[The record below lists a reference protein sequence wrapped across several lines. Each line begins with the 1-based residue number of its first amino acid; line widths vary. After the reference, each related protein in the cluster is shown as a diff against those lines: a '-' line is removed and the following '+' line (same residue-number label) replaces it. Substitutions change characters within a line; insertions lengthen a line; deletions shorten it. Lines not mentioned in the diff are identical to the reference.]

1 MASKG
6 QKFKKYKPEL
16 KVQILREYHKGET
29 SISILSKKYKISENT
44 IETWLRKARNN
55 LDIKKDYRKIKSGR
69 KSFTKADLKEQIDI
83 LKKFQAFLEAQ
94 NDKK

>member
-44 IETWLRKARNN
+44 IET
-55 LDIKKDYRKIKSGR
+55 
-69 KSFTKADLKEQIDI
+69 
-83 LKKFQAFLEAQ
+83 
-94 NDKK
+94 